1 MLAIASFYEDPLTV
15 FLTGMVLMILFFWYF
30 ATELETRKRNIGT
43 GLTLGICALCFLA
56 ATPLKERLKGGIDIV
71 GGSSFSLRVQ
81 EREDDSGNK
90 TPVTP
95 QQVDQAIIVIEK
107 RLNSMGTSG
116 AMIARQGDDGILVQM
131 PGVEPEKAD
140 AIRATLEK
148 VAKLEL
154 REVSPRNN
162 EPGLAQQVLDGTK
175 IEPGYRAY
183 AHTSKDEDGNEF
195 TVPILLQRRMALGGS
210 DIANA
215 YPSPQQADAVAITL
229 NGDGTD
235 KMIALTKDMRPG
247 QDRIAIVLDGEVIS
261 APTVQSVPLGKDFII
276 EGLHEPGEVQT
287 LANSLMNPLENPLV
301 VEEERTVSPTL
312 GAAFVQ
318 QGVWS
323 GIAGLSI
330 TFLFVLLYYRF
341 AGIIAL
347 CGLLVNG
354 IVLFGVMAMFGFTFS
369 LPSIAGMVLI
379 IGMAVDANV
388 LIYERLREEMEN
400 GKSLKN
406 AISSAYEK
414 AFSAIFD
421 SNVTSLITAIILI
434 AFGSSALKGFAITL
448 SIGILASMFSA
459 ILVTRVLF
467 RWGID
472 LKMLRNLSFLN
483 LVKSAN
489 YDFLGK
495 RRLCAA
501 ISLGLLLVALSA
513 FGIRNERALGVD
525 FTGGTM
531 IEFQL
536 GKDIIVPLAD
546 VENAV
551 KSLNLTKEAY
561 PQEQSSPATG
571 ILLTVRCDTSD
582 AELITTTLR
591 ESIPALGETKAGSET
606 DYVIDSSK
614 DEVSSV
620 VGGTF
625 LIDSVIALVIGLLA
639 ILLYVTVRFEF
650 AFAVGAFVAILHD
663 VIISVGIVVLLGG
676 ELSYIHV
683 GAILTIAGYSVNDT
697 IVVFDRIRETLLI
710 RSGSV
715 KAIMNEA
722 INATLS
728 RTVLTSA
735 TTIMTVAILAVFGG
749 AALRDF
755 SVTILIGLIVG
766 TYSSIFVATPIVLW
780 WSSRKGG
787 DIRTDVRATEIAAET
802 AAANP

>member
-1 MLAIASFYEDPLTV
+1 M
-15 FLTGMVLMILFFWYF
+15 
-30 ATELETRKRNIGT
+30 
-43 GLTLGICALCFLA
+43 
-56 ATPLKERLKGGIDIV
+56 
-71 GGSSFSLRVQ
+71 
-81 EREDDSGNK
+81 
-90 TPVTP
+90 
-95 QQVDQAIIVIEK
+95 
-107 RLNSMGTSG
+107 
-116 AMIARQGDDGILVQM
+116 
-131 PGVEPEKAD
+131 
-140 AIRATLEK
+140 
-148 VAKLEL
+148 
-154 REVSPRNN
+154 
-162 EPGLAQQVLDGTK
+162 
-175 IEPGYRAY
+175 
-183 AHTSKDEDGNEF
+183 
-195 TVPILLQRRMALGGS
+195 
-210 DIANA
+210 
-215 YPSPQQADAVAITL
+215 
-229 NGDGTD
+229 
-235 KMIALTKDMRPG
+235 
-247 QDRIAIVLDGEVIS
+247 
-261 APTVQSVPLGKDFII
+261 
-276 EGLHEPGEVQT
+276 
-287 LANSLMNPLENPLV
+287 
-301 VEEERTVSPTL
+301 
-312 GAAFVQ
+312 
-318 QGVWS
+318 
-323 GIAGLSI
+323 
-330 TFLFVLLYYRF
+330 
-341 AGIIAL
+341 
-347 CGLLVNG
+347 NG

-536 GKDIIVPLAD
+536 GKDIVVPLAD

-663 VIISVGIVVLLGG
+663 VIISVGIVVLLEEG
-676 ELSYIHV
+676 LHKSYLV
-683 GAILTIAGYSVNDT
+683 GFGWNET
-697 IVVFDRIRETLLI
+697 DRFRVTLGWYHL
-710 RSGSV
+710 
-715 KAIMNEA
+715 N
-722 INATLS
+722 L
-728 RTVLTSA
+728 
-735 TTIMTVAILAVFGG
+735 FGG
-749 AALRDF
+749 AHAFSAETVLSSREQRFQLGLREPRLPKLDLPAYLVVYQTYEEF
-755 SVTILIGLIVG
+755 P
-766 TYSSIFVATPIVLW
+766 TYSQRRRGLW
-780 WSSRKGG
+780 IDVG
-787 DIRTDVRATEIAAET
+787 DRHKLPFRSWLRYLYQILSYSLLE
-802 AAANP
+802 